1 MSSIFPPRMRQ
12 NFVRPSPSGPSL
24 RVVLAGAIRADVVPP
39 LSEGP
44 QPMTFAAGHASRVW
58 RCPIAGASP
67 MRFGRPTRRLIER
80 SFTPIR
86 AERVRVEDDVPR
98 DGDVVAVFGCSS
110 EGFCQEISEDMWSGV
125 NHNLTQR
132 RTTGIAA
139 PFSPLSRPLSRLMSI
154 EILSCGGSCPIA
166 RRLHV

>member
-1 MSSIFPPRMRQ
+1 MAQR
-12 NFVRPSPSGPSL
+12 VRVDLVDDIDGSAAEESVEFALDGVSYVIDLSTENAAELRETLASGPSL

-44 QPMTFAAGHASRVW
+44 PPMTFAAGHASRVW

-67 MRFGRPTRRLIER
+67 MRFGRPTRRLTER

-98 DGDVVAVFGCSS
+98 DGDVVAVFGRLLR
-110 EGFCQEISEDMWSGV
+110 GAPAKKIFP
-125 NHNLTQR
+125 
-132 RTTGIAA
+132 RT
-139 PFSPLSRPLSRLMSI
+139 RCR
-154 EILSCGGSCPIA
+154 
-166 RRLHV
+166 V